1 MLVFEEKGKAEYPE
15 KPLGAKERT
24 NNKLNPHMAST
35 PGFEPGSLWWEVSA
49 LTTAP
54 PLLLTDTKQMADFVT
69 TKSRQDGKCR
79 GGGGWARLE
88 LTEHYS

>member
-1 MLVFEEKGKAEYPE
+1 
-15 KPLGAKERT
+15 
-24 NNKLNPHMAST
+24 MAST
-35 PGFEPGSLWWEVSA
+35 LGFEPGSLWWEVSA

-54 PLLLTDTKQMADFVT
+54 SLLLTDTKQMADFVT

-79 GGGGWARLE
+79 RGRGGGGGWARLE